1 MPVLQQ
7 SVIDELETAIRNG
20 SSERRIETL
29 RRITDLFLAQ
39 SDRLNDEQIGLFDNV
54 LGHFVERIESKAL
67 AELSDRLARIENA
80 PLDVI
85 RSLARHEE
93 ISVAGPVL
101 TESTRLTTS
110 DLVEIARVR
119 GQDHLLAISSRDELE
134 DKLTDVLLMRGNR
147 DVMHKVATNG
157 GSQISAVGFAAL
169 VRASEN
175 DEHLAEV
182 TGIRGDLPITLLREL
197 MSRAAE
203 SVREKLLSQAP
214 MHVRREISAIL
225 ADITRRM
232 DEEAARPRDFTKA
245 QKFVE
250 LLHSNGELDE
260 VALTRFATDRK
271 YEETVAALASLSETT
286 IDIVKPLMRSVRFEG
301 LLVPCRAARLR
312 WPAVRAVLECRSMP
326 SLHKEVLAEAEAEYN
341 KLTAQSAQRL
351 LRFWKVREA
360 SGRAAAG

>member
-1 MPVLQQ
+1 MPVLQE
-7 SVIDELETAIRNG
+7 SVIDELESAIRNG
-20 SSERRIETL
+20 SSEKRIETL
-29 RRITDLFLAQ
+29 RRITDLFLQQ

-54 LGHFVERIESKAL
+54 LGHFIERIESKAL
-67 AELSDRLARIENA
+67 AELSDRLARVDNA
-80 PLDVI
+80 PLDVV
-85 RSLARHEE
+85 RSLARHDE
-93 ISVAGPVL
+93 IAVAGPVL
-101 TESTRLTTS
+101 AESSRLTTS

-119 GQDHLLAISSRDELE
+119 GQEHLLAISGRDELE
-134 DKLTDVLLMRGNR
+134 DRLTDVLLMRGNR

-175 DEHLAEV
+175 DERLAQA
-182 TGIRGDLPITLLREL
+182 TGVRADLPVTLLREL

-203 SVREKLLSQAP
+203 SVRQKLLAEAP
-214 MHVRREISAIL
+214 VHVRREITAVL
-225 ADITRRM
+225 ADITSRM

-250 LLHSNGELDE
+250 LLHGNGELDE
-260 VALTRFATDRK
+260 ATLIGFATEKK
-271 YEETVAALASLSETT
+271 YEETVVALAMLSESTL
-286 IDIVKPLMRSVRFEG
+286 DIVKPLMKSVRFEG

-312 WPAVRAVLECRSMP
+312 WPAVRAVLECRVMP
-326 SLHKEVLAEAEAEYN
+326 ALSKEALAQAEAEYG

-360 SGRAAAG
+360 SGRAASS

>member
-1 MPVLQQ
+1 MPVLQE

-20 SSERRIETL
+20 SSEKRIETL

-54 LGHFVERIESKAL
+54 LSHFIERIESRAL
-67 AELSDRLARIENA
+67 AELSDRLAQVDNA
-80 PLDVI
+80 PLDVV

-93 ISVAGPVL
+93 IAVAGPVL
-101 TESTRLTTS
+101 AESPRLTTS

-119 GQDHLLAISSRDELE
+119 GQEHLLAIAGRDTLE
-134 DKLTDVLLMRGNR
+134 DRLTDVLLMRGNR

-175 DEHLAEV
+175 DGRLAEA
-182 TGIRGDLPITLLREL
+182 TGVRGDLPVTLLREL
-197 MSRAAE
+197 LAKAAE
-203 SVREKLLSQAP
+203 SVREKLLAQAP
-214 MHVRREISAIL
+214 VHVRREITAVLS
-225 ADITRRM
+225 DITSRM

-250 LLHSNGELDE
+250 LLHGNGELDE
-260 VALTRFATDRK
+260 AALTGFATERK
-271 YEETVAALASLSETT
+271 YEETVAGLAVLSEAT

-301 LLVPCRAARLR
+301 LLVPCRAAQLR
-312 WPAVRAVLECRSMP
+312 WPAVRAILACRIMP
-326 SLHKEVLAEAEAEYN
+326 ALSEEALAHAEAEYS
-341 KLTAQSAQRL
+341 KLTPQSAQRL

-360 SGRAAAG
+360 SGRAATG